1 MFYTPC
7 TPRHRRAHEQRGGDD
22 CVYLKNLPKYLN
34 VEITHRFKR
43 FHAFFDLST
52 SLLFENRAPI
62 CNGKHMFLLLDRLIY
77 SKDQMCPL
85 IYFLFE
91 TSNLLYRPGN
101 KVERSEN
108 KFGFSLKT
116 LLCKLVFD
124 HLYTY
129 IINTEIL
136 DGQFLNWTTI

>member
-1 MFYTPC
+1 
-7 TPRHRRAHEQRGGDD
+7 
-22 CVYLKNLPKYLN
+22 
-34 VEITHRFKR
+34 
-43 FHAFFDLST
+43 
-52 SLLFENRAPI
+52 
-62 CNGKHMFLLLDRLIY
+62 
-77 SKDQMCPL
+77 MCPL

-136 DGQFLNWTTI
+136 DGQFLNWTTIRSHFSTKRKLFYILILLFLNQSK